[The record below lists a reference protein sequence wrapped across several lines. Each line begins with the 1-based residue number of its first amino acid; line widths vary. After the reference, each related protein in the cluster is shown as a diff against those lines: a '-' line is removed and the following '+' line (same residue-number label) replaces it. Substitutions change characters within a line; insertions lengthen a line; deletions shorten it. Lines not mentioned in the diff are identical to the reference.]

1 VGGWRTAFLDNRHL
15 LGLFMVVA
23 VAGGAAALVALPRLE
38 DPRITTRNA
47 IVVTPFPGATAERV
61 EALVTEK
68 LEDALL
74 EIEEIKTLES
84 TSRAGLSTISIEL
97 LDTVTGADN
106 EAIFSRIRDK
116 LDEATPALPAG
127 ALAPLFDEERGAV
140 AFTLIAALGWPGGDK
155 PSMGVLARHAE
166 ALADELRNLPG
177 TELVRQYG
185 VPEEQITVTLRPDV
199 ADRLGVDSATVAR
212 ALEGTDTR
220 VPSGLRRNGATQVVI
235 EVGGDLDGLERVRE
249 VILRTAADGRVLRVG
264 DVAEVTRGWR
274 RPPAQIAIS
283 QGRRVVYVAARM
295 SAGERVDH
303 WAAAARQALAA
314 YRAGPGA
321 GIAIRTV
328 FDQSDYTEARLGMLA
343 QNLLL
348 GALIVM
354 LVVFFSM
361 GWRAAI
367 AVGTALPLVAALSL
381 LGVWMSGGALH
392 QMSIFGM
399 IISLGLLI
407 DNAIVITD
415 EVRKRRVAG
424 DAPQAALAGALHHLF
439 MPLLASTLTTILGF
453 LPIVLLPGNAG
464 DFVGWIGGSVI
475 LALAA
480 SFLVSVTVVG
490 ALAALL
496 VDPGNGGWV
505 GRGLRFDAL
514 ASGVRRGLAAGF
526 RRPRAAILVAMTPAL
541 IGFAL
546 ATQLGSEFF
555 PPVDRDMFDVKVWLP
570 RTATVEETRRA
581 AAAIEASVRR
591 HPEVRQVH
599 WLAGNSF
606 PSVYYNLVMNR
617 DDVPFY
623 LQGTVVA
630 GSAAQVDRLVPVLQ
644 TELDAQHPAL
654 QIVLS
659 KFGQGPPADAAIEYR
674 IQGPDVGRLQTL
686 GEAVRAELQAHRQVL
701 HTRMTMPRGEPK
713 LAFAPDEVSVRLAG
727 LDLRRIARG
736 LQAATEGLIG
746 GRVIEGLA
754 DLPVRVRRPDA
765 SRADM
770 AALADLDFTAPG
782 ATAPV
787 PLSALGRF
795 ELVPER
801 GAITR
806 RNGLRTNTVQ
816 GYPVAGALPIDIT
829 REVLERLEAGGFEL
843 PPGYRLGIAG
853 DAEQSSEATGNLAV
867 YAPLIAILM
876 TATLIL
882 VFRSVRIFLILT
894 VVGGLS
900 VGLGLAA
907 TWLIAFPISFNTI
920 LGTIGLVGVAFNN
933 SIVVLAAILAADRAR
948 RGDPAALAEAV
959 LGTGRHL
966 LSTTLTTIGG
976 FLPLLL
982 LTGGNFWPSLA
993 IVLAGG
999 VAGAMILAML
1009 FTPSAYKL
1017 LHPAGGGR

>member
-1 VGGWRTAFLDNRHL
+1 MAAWHTVFLDNRHL
-15 LGLFMVVA
+15 LGLFIVV
-23 VAGGAAALVALPRLE
+23 VIAGGAAALAVLPRLE

-61 EALVTEK
+61 EVMVTEK

-74 EIEEIKTLES
+74 EVEEIKTLES
-84 TSRAGLSTISIEL
+84 TSRAGISTIQIEL
-97 LDTVTGADN
+97 LDTVTAADN

-127 ALAPLFDEERGAV
+127 ALAPLFDDERGAV
-140 AFTLIAALGWPGGDK
+140 AFTLIAALGWRGAEA

-177 TELVRQYG
+177 TELVRQFG
-185 VPEEQITVTLRPDV
+185 APQEQITVTLRPDV
-199 ADRLGVDSATVAR
+199 AARLGVDSAAVAR
-212 ALEGTDTR
+212 ALRETDTR
-220 VPSGLRRNGATQVVI
+220 VPSGLRRNDGTQVVI

-249 VILRTAADGRVLRVG
+249 VVLRSAADGRVLRVG

-274 RPPAQIAIS
+274 RPPAQIGIS
-283 QGRRVVYVAARM
+283 QGRRVIYVAARM
-295 SAGERVDH
+295 SAGERADH
-303 WAAAARQALAA
+303 WAAAARQAVDA

-321 GIAIRTV
+321 GIEIRTV
-328 FDQSDYTEARLGMLA
+328 FDQSEYTEARLGMLA

-354 LVVFFSM
+354 VVVFFSM

-367 AVGTALPLVAALSL
+367 AVAAALPLVAALSL

-424 DAPQAALAGALHHLF
+424 EPPRAALAGALQHLF
-439 MPLLASTLTTILGF
+439 VPLLASTLTTILGF

-496 VDPGNGGWV
+496 IDPRGEGWLH
-505 GRGLRFDAL
+505 RGLRFDGL
-514 ASGVRRGLAAGF
+514 TRRVRQGLAAGF
-526 RRPRAAILVAMTPAL
+526 RRLGRTMLAAMLPAL
-541 IGFAL
+541 VGFGL
-546 ATQLGSEFF
+546 ATRLGSEFF
-555 PPVDRDMFDVKVWLP
+555 PPVDRDMFDMKVWLP
-570 RTATVEETRRA
+570 RAASVEEARRA

-606 PSVYYNLVMNR
+606 PSVYYNLIMNR
-617 DDVPFY
+617 DDIPFY
-623 LQGTVVA
+623 LQGVIVA
-630 GSAAQVDRLVPVLQ
+630 GGAAEVDRLVPGLQ
-644 TELDAQHPAL
+644 AELDARHPDL

-659 KFGQGPPADAAIEYR
+659 KFGQGPPSDAAIEYR
-674 IQGPDVGRLQTL
+674 IQGPDIERLQTL
-686 GEAVRAELQAHRQVL
+686 GETVRAALQAHAQVL

-713 LAFAPDEVSVRLAG
+713 LVFVPDEVSVRLAG

-736 LQAATEGLIG
+736 LQAVTEGIVG
-746 GRVIEGLA
+746 GRVIEGHA

-765 SRADM
+765 SRADL

-782 ATAPV
+782 AASPV
-787 PLSALGRF
+787 PISALGRF

-801 GAITR
+801 GAIAR

-829 REVLERLEAGGFEL
+829 REVLARLEAGGFEL
-843 PPGYRLGIAG
+843 PPGYRLSIAG

-867 YAPLIAILM
+867 FAPLIAILM
-876 TATLIL
+876 MATLIL

-894 VVGGLS
+894 GVGGLS

-920 LGTIGLVGVAFNN
+920 LGTIGLIGLAFNN
-933 SIVVLAAILAADRAR
+933 SIVVLAAILAAERAR
-948 RGDPAALAEAV
+948 SGDPVALAEEV

-1017 LHPAGGGR
+1017 LHPRGGGR